1 MQIQRLRSEEMTS
14 SQVSILIV
22 DTNRV
27 FAKSVK
33 EVLERNVTNAKAHI
47 ATNLWEVKRRLD
59 ENIYDLILADLSVTM
74 DSDEILEEF
83 KKKDVTVVQWSALQ
97 VSRDSKLL
105 RKPLTSTQ
113 LKDLVH
119 SLPLPV

>member
-1 MQIQRLRSEEMTS
+1 MNN

-33 EVLERNVTNAKAHI
+33 EVLEKNVLNAKAHV
-47 ATNLWEVKRRLD
+47 ATNIWEVKRRLE
-59 ENIYDLILADLSVTM
+59 ENTYDLILADLSVTM

-83 KKKDVTVVQWSALQ
+83 KKKDITVVQWSAIQ
-97 VSRDSKLL
+97 VSSDSKLWK
-105 RKPLTSTQ
+105 KPLTSTQ
-113 LKDLVH
+113 LKDLVQ
-119 SLPLPV
+119 SLPLPA